1 MAPSAETHSRI
12 APWQRITDRFLRTT
26 SAPLTLSLTRR
37 AVVVV
42 PCYNEAERLRP
53 ETFLAAVQE
62 HPALQFL
69 FVDDG
74 SRDGTARVLDT
85 LVARKPESLSCLKLS
100 TNRGKAEAVRLGIRE
115 ALKRSPELV
124 GFLDA
129 DLSTPISELPLM
141 AEAFADPEILVVL
154 GSRVALLGREI
165 RRSNRRHYLGR
176 VFATLASMT
185 LGLRVYDTQCGAKL
199 FRVTD
204 SIRRIFDREF
214 LSSWAFDVELLA
226 RLRQMERAQRIQPVA
241 RTVVEV
247 PLRQWTDIRGSK
259 IGLGDSF
266 IATLQLLHIW
276 WRYRAD

>member
-1 MAPSAETHSRI
+1 MRWE
-12 APWQRITDRFLRTT
+12 RITDPFIRTT
-26 SAPLTLSLTRR
+26 SAPPPLSFTRR
-37 AVVVV
+37 TIVVV
-42 PCYNEAERLRP
+42 PCFNEAERLRP
-53 ETFLAAVQE
+53 EAFFAVVQE
-62 HPALQFL
+62 YPALQFL

-74 SRDGTARVLDT
+74 SRDGTARVLDAV
-85 LVARKPESLSCLKLS
+85 VARNPERLSCLKLS

-115 ALKRSPELV
+115 AFTRSPELV

-129 DLSTPISELPLM
+129 DLSTPISELPRM
-141 AEAFADPEILVVL
+141 AEAFDDSEILAVL

-199 FRVTD
+199 FRATD
-204 SIRRIFDREF
+204 SIRKIFDREF

-226 RLRQMERAQRIQPVA
+226 RLRQMERAQQIQPVA

-247 PLRQWTDIRGSK
+247 PLRQWTDVRGSK
-259 IGLGDSF
+259 IGIGDSLV
-266 IATLQLLHIW
+266 ATLQLLRIW
-276 WRYRAD
+276 WRYRI

>member
-1 MAPSAETHSRI
+1 
-12 APWQRITDRFLRTT
+12 
-26 SAPLTLSLTRR
+26 LSLTRR
-37 AVVVV
+37 AIVVV

-62 HPALQFL
+62 HSTLQFL

-74 SRDGTARVLDT
+74 SRDATAQLLDA
-85 LVARKPESLSCLKLS
+85 LVARMPERLSSLKLS

-115 ALKRSPELV
+115 AFKRSPELV

-129 DLSTPISELPLM
+129 DLSTPVSELPTL
-141 AEAFADPEILVVL
+141 AAAFDDPEILAVL

-165 RRSNRRHYLGR
+165 QRSNRRHYLGR
-176 VFATLASMT
+176 VFATLASIT

-199 FRVTD
+199 FRVTGP
-204 SIRRIFDREF
+204 IGTIFDREF
-214 LSSWAFDVELLA
+214 LSSWAFDVEILA
-226 RLRQMERAQRIQPVA
+226 RLRQMERARQIQPVA

-266 IATLQLLHIW
+266 IATLQLLLIW
-276 WRYRAD
+276 WRYRATASRTAT